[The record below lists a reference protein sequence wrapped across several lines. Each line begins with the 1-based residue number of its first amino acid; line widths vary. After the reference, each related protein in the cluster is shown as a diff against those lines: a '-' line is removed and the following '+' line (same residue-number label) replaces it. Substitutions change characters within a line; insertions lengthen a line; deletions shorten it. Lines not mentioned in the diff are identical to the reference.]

1 MHISSR
7 IYYNNA
13 QIYFSPRDRGS
24 NLQKSYRDIAGR
36 LFPSSVSS
44 LRLC

>member
-7 IYYNNA
+7 ICYNNV

-24 NLQKSYRDIAGR
+24 NLRKSYRDIVGR
-36 LFPSSVSS
+36 LFPSSISS